1 MQPMLKMS
9 ANPPHRLA
17 RANYG
22 PRSLGF
28 AASFMVILLLA
39 LERGWPFP
47 ELIFPG
53 LYLLLFP
60 HLLLFWS
67 AHRGAGKKLEMQA
80 MRLDNL
86 VLGVLV
92 AWVDFY
98 PWLSFAFLVATVL
111 NNAVVG
117 GLRLML
123 ESLVLFAA
131 GVALGGWVTGWTV
144 VAEASLLIQALSM
157 ALLLAYAL
165 LVGFVAY
172 EQNGRLVDNAREI
185 SERNRIFRALL
196 EISAS
201 ADLAT
206 DVDEFIDEAL
216 ERVHRI
222 YPKNGMGLIVR
233 QAGRPEVVRFASF
246 AGIPETEQEVVLR
259 DLGAMDKPE
268 GETRRAIE
276 PFEGVTFQV
285 LFMKSEIRGHEGMIV
300 VRTQTISQLL
310 NESMGL
316 FLELLG
322 TTIEN
327 KLMALELRHAAE
339 RDPLTG
345 VFNRG
350 YLEAE
355 LAHAIRSRQQHP
367 GMDFAVVLVDAVGL
381 KNVNDTHGHA
391 AGDRVIQATA
401 DALRGLCRATDVL
414 VRYGGDEFVILCHG
428 SDRQGAEGLVRRIE
442 ETVRGGKVNI
452 GENDEDS
459 HYVAL
464 HLSIGVASSSET
476 PPDRVLIQADD
487 RMYQNKKAWYEEH
500 GVDPARS
507 PKLGSQDPNR

>member
-1 MQPMLKMS
+1 MQPILKKI
-9 ANPPHRLA
+9 ANGSHRLA

-22 PRSLGF
+22 PRALGF
-28 AASFMVILLLA
+28 VASFVVITLLA
-39 LERGWPFP
+39 LERDWPFH
-47 ELIFPG
+47 ELIFPA

-60 HLLLFWS
+60 HLVLFWS
-67 AHRGAGKKLEMQA
+67 GRRRAGKAMELHA
-80 MRLDNL
+80 MRLDDL

-92 AWVDFY
+92 AWVAFY
-98 PWLSFAFLVATVL
+98 PWLSFAFLVATAL

-117 GLRLML
+117 GLRLMIEAL
-123 ESLVLFAA
+123 LLFFA
-131 GVALGGWVTGWTV
+131 GVLLGGVLTGWTV
-144 VAEASLLIQALSM
+144 NTEASLLIQGLSM
-157 ALLLAYAL
+157 ALLLSYAL

-172 EQNGRLVDNAREI
+172 EQNGRLVANAREI

-206 DVDEFIDEAL
+206 DVDEFIEEAL
-216 ERVHRI
+216 QRVHRI
-222 YPKNGMGLIVR
+222 YPNNGMGLIVR
-233 QAGRPEVVRFASF
+233 QARRPEVVRFASF
-246 AGIPETEQEVVLR
+246 AGVPESEKKALLDELAATPLPPKAP
-259 DLGAMDKPE
+259 G
-268 GETRRAIE
+268 TRIE
-276 PFEGVTFQV
+276 PVPEVTFQV
-285 LFMKSEIRGHEGMIV
+285 LFMKGEIRGHEGLIV
-300 VRTQTISQLL
+300 IRTDTISQLL

-391 AGDRVIQATA
+391 AGDRVIKATA